1 MSVMSAGAR
10 LQELISDV
18 SENGGAP
25 RRDAALG
32 DQSEQ
37 AGEKLAEIDR
47 GGDLRELWEEVGG
60 EVFRI
65 VIQLQGSSGFGEAE
79 MARTKAEVR
88 LRAR

>member
-18 SENGGAP
+18 SKNGGAS

-47 GGDLRELWEEVGG
+47 GGELRELWEEVGG

-65 VIQLQGSSGFGEAE
+65 VTQLQGSGGFGQAE
-79 MARTKAEVR
+79 MVRTKAEVR